1 MRPNEQQVHN
11 LKSTLVHRYDDIRD
25 ILAVKRFKCSEV
37 YSSSVKVFKFDRV
50 AVVPTKTVP
59 YDLVA
64 YGDAI
69 SGQYKPKSSEN
80 WPGRSGPYNFRID
93 IENVRFFT
101 LTSLKQAIT
110 GKNL

>member
-64 YGDAI
+64 YGDAMGTRSAGNTSRNPLKI
-69 SGQYKPKSSEN
+69 
-80 WPGRSGPYNFRID
+80 GRDDPALT
-93 IENVRFFT
+93 T
-101 LTSLKQAIT
+101 LESILKMFASL
-110 GKNL
+110 L